1 VSAASLSIG
10 WWVRATEARLLH
22 QAVGPYLFAMIR
34 VVYDPNDMVEAV
46 LRLWD
51 QGFDTERIATTLKI
65 YQHEAERFL
74 HKGLEKR
81 NGAEAKATD
90 V

>member
-1 VSAASLSIG
+1 VGTRDRGPAAPPSS
-10 WWVRATEARLLH
+10 RA
-22 QAVGPYLFAMIR
+22 FFIAMIR

-65 YQHEAERFL
+65 YQHDAERFL

>member
-1 VSAASLSIG
+1 
-10 WWVRATEARLLH
+10 
-22 QAVGPYLFAMIR
+22 MIR
-34 VVYDPNDMVEAV
+34 VIYDPNNMVEAV

-51 QGFDTERIATTLKI
+51 QGLDTERIAITLKI
-65 YQHEAERFL
+65 YQHDAERFL

-81 NGAEAKATD
+81 NGAAGKATD

>member
-1 VSAASLSIG
+1 MSAAPLSIG
-10 WWVRATEARLLH
+10 WWERATE
-22 QAVGPYLFAMIR
+22 GPAAPPSSRAFFIPMIR

>member
-1 VSAASLSIG
+1 
-10 WWVRATEARLLH
+10 
-22 QAVGPYLFAMIR
+22 
-34 VVYDPNDMVEAV
+34 MVEAV

-51 QGFDTERIATTLKI
+51 QGLDTERIAITLKI
-65 YQHEAERFL
+65 YQHDAERFL

-81 NGAEAKATD
+81 NGAAGKATD